1 MHSFS
6 NTSINCINIAIFIST
21 GYDRKGNSNGFRTR
35 SKLTEG
41 LCVARY
47 IQSDFLL
54 IGIEITCYY
63 LKKWGEMLAEKESG
77 QENHIEQEDKQKDL
91 PMDSAGGDDAA
102 GGCNS
107 NERPGKKPCVIVG
120 IGASAGGLE
129 AIKELLEKLPGDTGM
144 ALVLVQHMD
153 PQHKSALTEIFSKIT
168 SMPVSEVED
177 KTVVKPDHVY
187 IIPPGK
193 AMFIAQGVLS
203 LVPREDMTRKHMP
216 IDFFLESL
224 ARDQGSKA
232 IGVILSGTATD
243 GSRGLKEIK
252 TAGGITFAQK
262 PQTAKFDSM
271 PLNAIATG
279 VVDFVLSSEEIA
291 RELANIARSSVFD
304 TETPANGNLFTAD
317 VDELNQIFAIL
328 LKFSNTNFS
337 EYREL
342 TIKRRVLRR
351 MVLHRMEKLGDYA
364 DYLVQNPEEVKELYQ
379 DILINVTNFFRDP
392 KAFEALKSQV
402 FPAIME
408 NRTHEEPFR
417 VWVPGCSTGEEAYSI
432 AIVLIEFLGGTAAY
446 CPIQIFATDINETL
460 IEKARAGIYPES
472 IKADVS
478 PDRLDRF
485 FVKVDKGYQIN
496 QTVRELCVFAR
507 QDMVKDQPFSRMD
520 LISCRNAI
528 IYFGKAMQ
536 KKLFP
541 ILHYALKQKGYLF
554 LGSSESVGAYAN
566 LFNLVDKKHKIYSK
580 KAVPSPLLQKFTA
593 IEHAAAAIE
602 NREKIS
608 RSDPYADLKFNVLEE
623 ANHILLS
630 QYTPAGVIIN
640 SELEIIQF
648 RGRTGDYLEL
658 EPASGAA
665 SLNIFKMVRDGLS
678 LELHNVISQ
687 AQKENIPVRKEG
699 LRVIYNGLAYRVN
712 VDVIPIGHPHNK
724 EKQHFLV
731 LFEKVPQEP
740 PEKQNDAAAAGLEQA
755 TGGRENSELI
765 RLEHELVAAK
775 EYLKSVIEK
784 HEYANDELRAANEE
798 IQSSNEE
805 LQSMNEEL
813 ETAKEELQSSN
824 EELMTLNDEV
834 QNRNQELNE
843 VSIDLQNLFRS
854 INIPVV
860 MLSNNLH
867 IRRFNPTAEKVFNLI
882 ATDIGRPITD
892 INTNF
897 NNSDLEQAILEVID
911 TLISIE
917 QEVQD
922 RHGRWYSVQIHPYRT
937 IENKIDGVVI
947 TYADIDTVK
956 KSLALSQEAREYSE
970 AIVETIREPLLV
982 LDAGL
987 HIKSANKAFYQTFM
1001 VTPEETLDISIFD
1014 LGNGQWNIPQLRI
1027 FLEEI
1032 LPNNILFE
1040 DFKVDHEFPSIGY
1053 KKMLVNARRIV
1064 STDNQTKLILMAIE
1078 TRLSI

>member
-1 MHSFS
+1 
-6 NTSINCINIAIFIST
+6 
-21 GYDRKGNSNGFRTR
+21 
-35 SKLTEG
+35 
-41 LCVARY
+41 
-47 IQSDFLL
+47 
-54 IGIEITCYY
+54 
-63 LKKWGEMLAEKESG
+63 MLAEKESG

-91 PMDSAGGDDAA
+91 PVDSAGEDDAA
-102 GGCNS
+102 GRCNS
-107 NERPGKKPCVIVG
+107 NERPGKEPCVIVG

-129 AIKELLEKLPGDTGM
+129 AIKKLLEKLPGDTGM

-153 PQHKSALTEIFSKIT
+153 PKHKSALTEIFSKIT

-193 AMFIAQGVLS
+193 AMFVAQGVLS
-203 LVPREDMTRKHMP
+203 LVPREDMARKYMP

-279 VVDFVLSSEEIA
+279 VVDFILSSEEIA

-304 TETPANGNLFTAD
+304 TKTPATGNLFSAEA
-317 VDELNQIFAIL
+317 DELNQIFAIL
-328 LKFSNTNFS
+328 RKFSNTNFS

-364 DYLVQNPEEVKELYQ
+364 YYLMENPEEVKELYQ

-392 KAFEALKSQV
+392 EAFEALKSLV
-402 FPAIME
+402 LPAIME

-432 AIVLIEFLGGTAAY
+432 AIVLIEFLGGAATY

-478 PDRLDRF
+478 PDRLHRF
-485 FVKVDKGYQIN
+485 FVKVDKGYQITK
-496 QTVRELCVFAR
+496 TVRDLCVFAR
-507 QDMVKDQPFSRMD
+507 QDMVKDPPFSRMD

-528 IYFGKAMQ
+528 IYFGQAMQ

-541 ILHYALKQKGYLF
+541 VLHYALKQKGYLF

-566 LFNLVDKKHKIYSK
+566 LYNLVDKKHKIYSK
-580 KAVPSPLLQKFTA
+580 KPFVPFITTVYRHRACGCCDRKP
-593 IEHAAAAIE
+593 
-602 NREKIS
+602 REDQ

-648 RGRTGDYLEL
+648 RGRTGDYLE
-658 EPASGAA
+658 PASGAA

-678 LELHNVISQ
+678 LGLHNVINQ
-687 AQKENIPVRKEG
+687 AKKENSPVRKEG

-724 EKQHFLV
+724 EKHFLV
-731 LFEKVPQEP
+731 LFERVPQDL

-765 RLEHELVAAK
+765 RLEHELVATK
-775 EYLKSVIEK
+775 EYLQSVIEK
-784 HEYANDELRAANEE
+784 HEYANEELRAANEE

-834 QNRNQELNE
+834 QNRNQELSE
-843 VSIDLQNLFRS
+843 VSSDMQNLFRS

-860 MLSNNLH
+860 MLSNNLY
-867 IRRFNPTAEKVFNLI
+867 IRRFNPAAEKVFNLI

-911 TLISIE
+911 TLISKE

-922 RHGRWYSVQIHPYRT
+922 RHGRWYSVQIRPYRT
-937 IENKIDGVVI
+937 TENKIDGVVI

-970 AIVETIREPLLV
+970 AIVETVREPLLV

-1001 VTPEETLDISIFD
+1001 VTPEETLDKSIFD
-1014 LGNGQWNIPQLRI
+1014 LGNGQWNIPQLRVL
-1027 FLEEI
+1027 LEEI
-1032 LPNNILFE
+1032 LPNNRLF
-1040 DFKVDHEFPSIGY
+1040 DRF
-1053 KKMLVNARRIV
+1053 
-1064 STDNQTKLILMAIE
+1064 
-1078 TRLSI
+1078 

>member
-1 MHSFS
+1 
-6 NTSINCINIAIFIST
+6 
-21 GYDRKGNSNGFRTR
+21 
-35 SKLTEG
+35 
-41 LCVARY
+41 
-47 IQSDFLL
+47 
-54 IGIEITCYY
+54 
-63 LKKWGEMLAEKESG
+63 MLAEKESG

-91 PMDSAGGDDAA
+91 PVDSVGGDDAD

-107 NERPGKKPCVIVG
+107 NERSGKKPCVIVG

-203 LVPREDMTRKHMP
+203 LVPREDMQRKYMP

-243 GSRGLKEIK
+243 GSQGLKEIK

-304 TETPANGNLFTAD
+304 TETPATGNLFSAD
-317 VDELNQIFAIL
+317 ADELNQIFAIL
-328 LKFSNTNFS
+328 RKFNNTNFS

-342 TIKRRVLRR
+342 TIRRRVLRR
-351 MVLHRMEKLGDYA
+351 MVMHRMEKLGDYA
-364 DYLVQNPEEVKELYQ
+364 AYLMENPEEVKELYQ

-402 FPAIME
+402 LPAIMK

-432 AIVLIEFLGGTAAY
+432 AIVLIEFLGGAAANF
-446 CPIQIFATDINETL
+446 PIQIFATDINETL

-478 PDRLDRF
+478 PDRLHRF
-485 FVKVDKGYQIN
+485 FVKVDRGYQITK
-496 QTVRELCVFAR
+496 TVRDLCVFAR
-507 QDMVKDQPFSRMD
+507 QDMVKDPPFSRMD

-528 IYFGKAMQ
+528 IYFGQAMQ

-541 ILHYALKQKGYLF
+541 LFYYALKQKGYLF

-580 KAVPSPLLQKFTA
+580 KAVQYPLLQQFTA
-593 IEHAAAAIE
+593 IEHAAAAIK
-602 NREKIS
+602 NRENIS

-623 ANHILLS
+623 AHNILLS
-630 QYTPAGVIIN
+630 QYTPVGVIIN

-648 RGRTGDYLEL
+648 RGRTGDYLD
-658 EPASGAA
+658 PASGAA
-665 SLNIFKMVRDGLS
+665 SLNIFKMVRNGLS
-678 LELHNVISQ
+678 LGLHNAINQ
-687 AQKENIPVRKEG
+687 AKKENSPVRKEG
-699 LRVIYNGLAYRVN
+699 LRVVYNGLPYRVN
-712 VDVIPIGHPHNK
+712 VDVVPIGHPNNP
-724 EKQHFLV
+724 HFLV
-731 LFEKVPQEP
+731 LFERVPQEL
-740 PEKQNDAAAAGLEQA
+740 PEKQNDAAAAELEQA

-765 RLEHELVAAK
+765 RLEHELVATK
-775 EYLKSVIEK
+775 EYLQSVIEK
-784 HEYANDELRAANEE
+784 HEYANEELRAANEE

-824 EELMTLNDEV
+824 EELMILNDEV
-834 QNRNQELNE
+834 QNRNQELSE
-843 VSIDLQNLFRS
+843 ISSDLQNLFRS

-860 MLSNNLH
+860 MLSNNLY
-867 IRRFNPTAEKVFNLI
+867 IRRFNPAAEKVFNLI

-897 NNSDLEQAILEVID
+897 NNSDLEQEILEVID
-911 TLISIE
+911 TLISKE

-922 RHGRWYSVQIHPYRT
+922 RHGRWYSVQIYPYRT

-1001 VTPEETLDISIFD
+1001 VTPEETLDSSIFD
-1014 LGNGQWNIPQLRI
+1014 LGNGQWNITQLRI

-1040 DFKVDHEFPSIGY
+1040 DFIVDHEFPSIGH